1 MENWHTK
8 ICDKIAKEPN
18 FPKDEIIDMYLCN
31 DNGYFS
37 GTFNCDEYYY
47 SHFFFLY
54 MIDLIKLF

>member
-47 SHFFFLY
+47 SHFFFC
-54 MIDLIKLF
+54 I